1 MATAAHRVRHAPAAQ
16 PSCCTRVLAR
26 RLRARLSYDPFV
38 LVTYF
43 FLFANTDSTFPRDL
57 VRCSAPF
64 SLCAAGCLSCG
75 VPFLRVPFGVPFL
88 RVPFLQV
95 PFLVAGAFPAG
106 TFPAGCLSCG
116 VPFLRVPF
124 LRVPFLVAGGLSFG
138 VPFLVPGVCLFLVT
152 GVCLSSFLAGDFSL
166 FLVGAFLCSW

>member
-75 VPFLRVPFGVPFL
+75 VPFLRGT
-88 RVPFLQV
+88 
-95 PFLVAGAFPAG
+95 FPAG
-106 TFPAGCLSCG
+106 TFPAGAFPCCGGPFLRGAFPRSRG
-116 VPFLRVPF
+116 VPFPCYR
-124 LRVPFLVAGGLSFG
+124 G
-138 VPFLVPGVCLFLVT
+138 VPFLVPGGGFFPVPGGCL
-152 GVCLSSFLAGDFSL
+152 SL
-166 FLVGAFLCSW
+166 FLVATFVPGGCLSLSLLPVPVSAPALALARCS